1 MSNLANLLNPAP
13 SSDPN
18 SNPILTNHGSSH
30 RHQSSNQSLTSPL
43 EALAIAATSS
53 PPVLSP
59 THPVTTPVAQSTGHE
74 RSYSGSS
81 SRPSSSHISLPMPHA
96 LAHPSPSFSPTFDS
110 HAPTNNQIGVRKLS
124 DIADGTSRQLPPL
137 RKSLSDE
144 MDTSTTIG
152 SKDTSMTD
160 AQDPFPNPHLQ
171 HLPPIQDTLDRIIDA
186 QPKLNNT
193 PGKVITP
200 IQPEPMP
207 VILPDEASYHP
218 PPASAQ
224 LDGTSE
230 LSPTQV
236 DSEASQPGVTMQRED
251 SKQSLPDRRK
261 TDAHES
267 APIHPQPAAASK
279 KRPAPKS
286 DKKIEKKGTASV
298 IKKPTAKKRK
308 LDPDS
313 TDGTPISRRS
323 GTPAS
328 SRASKTPAPR
338 NRKQG
343 SATPTQSSPPPP
355 STKDEPNDEED
366 NDEDSELFCICRKP
380 DDHTWM
386 IACDGGCDDW
396 FHGRCVDM
404 NERDG
409 NLIDKY
415 ICMWR
420 RPWREAWRLIRI
432 RSQLQRE
439 GRRRDNMEADVSSK
453 ELQRPCPCPWFQ
465 AFEVLLRRARRAVH
479 ENARSG

>member
-1 MSNLANLLNPAP
+1 M
-13 SSDPN
+13 
-18 SNPILTNHGSSH
+18 NHGSSH
-30 RHQSSNQSLTSPL
+30 PRHSRDQSLTSPL

-59 THPVTTPVAQSTGHE
+59 THPVTAPLAQSTGHQ

-110 HAPTNNQIGVRKLS
+110 HAPTNNQMSARKLS

-137 RKSLSDE
+137 RNSLTDE
-144 MDTSTTIG
+144 MDTSTTVRA
-152 SKDTSMTD
+152 KDTSMTD
-160 AQDPFPNPHLQ
+160 AQDPISNDHLQ
-171 HLPPIQDTLDRIIDA
+171 HLPPLQDTLDRITDA
-186 QPKLNNT
+186 RPKPNHT
-193 PGKVITP
+193 PGEVITP
-200 IQPEPMP
+200 IKPETTRA
-207 VILPDEASYHP
+207 ILPDEASYRP
-218 PPASAQ
+218 TPMPAQ
-224 LDGTSE
+224 LGGTSE
-230 LSPTQV
+230 LSPTQI
-236 DSEASQPGVTMQRED
+236 DSEASQPGMIMQRED

-261 TDAHES
+261 SDTQES
-267 APIHPQPAAASK
+267 VPTNPQPAAASK

-286 DKKIEKKGTASV
+286 DKKIEKKGTASA

-308 LDPDS
+308 LDPES

-343 SATPTQSSPPPP
+343 SATPMQSSPPPP
-355 STKDEPNDEED
+355 STMDEPNDDED

-396 FHGRCVDM
+396 FHGRCVAM

-415 ICMWR
+415 ICMLR
-420 RPWREAWRLIRI
+420 RSWREGVRLIRF

-439 GRRRDNMEADVSSK
+439 RRRRDNMEANVSSK
-453 ELQRPCPCPWFQ
+453 DLPRTCTRPWFPT
-465 AFEVLLRRARRAVH
+465 FEVLLRRARRAVH
-479 ENARSG
+479 ENTRSG